1 MVSDP
6 STVTK
11 YSHGITFQSGAKTRR
26 SLDDC
31 DKASVSVRP
40 HPVTQMAEAL
50 YYYEHVGPELGYL
63 SIRRSEW
70 VSKLYV
76 GTADK
81 GDEALNN

>member
-1 MVSDP
+1 M
-6 STVTK
+6 
-11 YSHGITFQSGAKTRR
+11 
-26 SLDDC
+26 
-31 DKASVSVRP
+31 SVQP

-50 YYYEHVGPELGYL
+50 YDYEHVGPELGYL